1 MFQGDSGG
9 PLMWL
14 KKKQFYL
21 IGIHSYG
28 QVQCGVTPDVYTKV
42 SSYIDWILENI

>member
-14 KKKQFYL
+14 KEKQFYL
-21 IGIHSYG
+21 IGISSYG
-28 QVQCGVTPDVYTKV
+28 VGCGNNPSLYTNV
-42 SSYIDWILENI
+42 SVYIDWVLENI

>member
-14 KKKQFYL
+14 KEKQFYL
-21 IGIHSYG
+21 MGIVSFG
-28 QVQCGVTPDVYTKV
+28 KKCGVHPGVYTKV
-42 SSYIDWILENI
+42 VSFTDWILENI